1 MVTSGIQEYHSSE
14 SANRWN
20 KMVNRPAALI
30 FFILVTTII
39 GTHFYYNLE
48 FNLVV
53 FLFYLTS
60 PILPA
65 VILENK
71 WQKAIDNNLES
82 SSILFDVIK
91 KHRFT
96 FVMAGIVLSF
106 IQIIVGL
113 FLKYMI
119 FKTEVIAEE
128 GTETFEITYEVD
140 FVGTIFYI
148 LTITFIAI
156 YVTASFYRV
165 RAEDHST
172 GQRYNYLSSP
182 SQVALLL
189 AYAYIGINLNF
200 SILWFTQALN
210 ADNEIGFDII
220 PLEYLTAG
228 LIIPLLVMN
237 LVFFSV
243 AITAA
248 GEIPKMILGSVY
260 RKPSNDQ
267 LRDWAMK
274 IIPFAIIVS
283 TLTMFIIR
291 ISSNNENNDYINLV
305 HIILLVLP
313 VIIIL
318 FISLTYRYSGKTCQ
332 TCNLILDE
340 KDFCIACS
348 GGDSLPIRINFVSK
362 LQHPYCPSCGTT
374 WGALSRKCVNS
385 KCNYTVLLSCQKCS
399 QTLNPL
405 WDRCNVC
412 GEKRKP
418 IPHLAL
424 QSQGS
429 PSYARNQAFLMI
441 LVSFMIPVLIL
452 QITIITNVYSR
463 VRNGIYQPEVLL
475 SVRDDIG
482 RAIML
487 IVTIIAIFS
496 IIIASFDDRKRP
508 MMLVANRVATSAGS
522 ILILTSFLILA
533 FFSFTSIFT
542 EGFDGLL
549 SRIFV
554 FIFSTIMVMS
564 SVYNYY
570 KSLIQFRPIVGFDPS
585 IAIDQR
591 GG

>member
-1 MVTSGIQEYHSSE
+1 MVTSAVQEYHRSE
-14 SANRWN
+14 SLNRWN
-20 KMVNRPAALI
+20 KVTSRPAALI
-30 FFILVTTII
+30 FFTLISITA
-39 GTHFYYNLE
+39 GAHYYYNLN
-48 FNLVV
+48 FNLVL

-65 VILENK
+65 MIIENK
-71 WQKAIDNNLES
+71 WQKSVDNNLES
-82 SSILFDVIK
+82 SSVLFDVVK

-96 FVMAGIVLSF
+96 FLMTGIVVSF

-119 FKTEVIAEE
+119 FKTDVTVDE
-128 GTETFEITYEVD
+128 GDQTFIISYEVD
-140 FVGTIFYI
+140 FIGTIFYI

-165 RAEDHST
+165 RAEDHTT

-182 SQVALLL
+182 AQVAMLL
-189 AYAYIGINLNF
+189 AYAMVGINLNF
-200 SILWFTQALN
+200 SILWFTQSLN
-210 ADNEIGFDII
+210 AVNAPGFDVV

-228 LIIPLLVMN
+228 LITPLLIMN

-243 AITAA
+243 AINAA
-248 GEIPKMILGSVY
+248 GEIPKLILGGVY
-260 RKPSNDQ
+260 RKPNRDQ
-267 LRDWAMK
+267 LKNWMMK
-274 IIPFAIIVS
+274 IMPFAILVS
-283 TLTMFIIR
+283 LLTMFIIR
-291 ISSNNENNDYINLV
+291 ISSNNENSDYINLI

-313 VIIIL
+313 VF
-318 FISLTYRYSGKTCQ
+318 FISLVSLRFQFSGKTCQ
-332 TCNLILDE
+332 TCNLILDKNE
-340 KDFCIACS
+340 FCLTCS
-348 GGDSLPIRINFVSK
+348 GGEALPIRINFVSK
-362 LQHPYCPSCGTT
+362 LHHPYCPSCGTT
-374 WGALSRKCVNS
+374 WSALSRKCVNS

-412 GEKRKP
+412 GEKRRP

-441 LVSFMIPVLIL
+441 LVAFMIPAVIL
-452 QITIITNVYSR
+452 QITIIANIYSR
-463 VRNGIYQPEVLL
+463 ERNGIYEPEVLNY
-475 SVRDDIG
+475 VKDDIG

-487 IVTIIAIFS
+487 TVTIIAIFS

-508 MMLVANRVATSAGS
+508 MMLVGNRVATSAGS
-522 ILILTSFLILA
+522 ILILTSFLVLA
-533 FFSFTSIFT
+533 FSSFTSIFT
-542 EGFDGLL
+542 EGFSGML

-554 FIFSTIMVMS
+554 FIFSIIMVLS

-585 IAIDQR
+585 IAVDKR